1 MPPADTVSAASA
13 VTVGVQTAMSV
24 ANAALCVSAE
34 RAVTTVQPY
43 VPNVTKNAQTV
54 SPNTSAETVVRVL
67 IV

>member
-1 MPPADTVSAASA
+1 MPPVDTVSAASV

-24 ANAALCVSAE
+24 ANAVPCVSAE
-34 RAVTTVQPY
+34 RAVTTVQLY

-54 SPNTSAETVVRVL
+54 SPNTSAETVGRVL